1 MTRCHVLKTKGKKR
15 VVIRQSY
22 IEYTSIDP
30 DIENTGLVDGK
41 YCRSIEI
48 IKVYK
53 FLFYFSMTL
62 GYHDY

>member
-1 MTRCHVLKTKGKKR
+1 M
-15 VVIRQSY
+15 
-22 IEYTSIDP
+22 EYTSIVS

-41 YCRSIEI
+41 YYRSIKI

-53 FLFYFSMTL
+53 FVFYFSMTL